1 MGGAAEVVGAYKAT
15 LMETS
20 RRLTPEG
27 PQEMTFQGRAL
38 IAGENRIGSGELR
51 LDRVRLLGPEGAVTG
66 RVAQGQGVTVQ
77 ARVDVSR
84 PVPSAFFSITI
95 TDAAGAL
102 CFDTNS
108 QVDGVAL
115 PDLTGGEV
123 IELSFDR
130 LDLSPGSYTIS
141 LGLWQ
146 SDWSHAYD
154 YHADAYNLEVSGA
167 ASKGPLAPPRRWVI
181 HTGGA

>member
-1 MGGAAEVVGAYKAT
+1 MGGAAEMVGAYKAT

-66 RVAQGQGVTVQ
+66 SVAQGQGVTVQ

-95 TDAAGAL
+95 TDAGGAL

-154 YHADAYNLEVSGA
+154 YHADAYSLEVSGA

-181 HTGGA
+181 HPGGA